1 MRRIVVRCV
10 SSIDDSSGMGR
21 SAAYDRLHAVAFVNS
36 FALLIA
42 RLLFGRIF
50 FCARLEQPRLF
61 QHRRRR
67 AYAAFATGLE
77 PLAKL

>member
-10 SSIDDSSGMGR
+10 SSIDDPNGIGR
-21 SAAYDRLHAVAFVNS
+21 SAAYDRLHAVAFDNG
-36 FALLIA
+36 FALLMA

-61 QHRRRR
+61 QHPRRR
-67 AYAAFATGLE
+67 AFAVFAPDFE
-77 PLAKL
+77 MLAKL